1 MYDEVDDLDP
11 DSIEVVTIRLND
23 IQLVLVHNMLGLPLF
38 NVTLNATNLDIKKEQ
53 GKMEGE
59 HSSERAAREWSN
71 CSWQFYYSSLFHTC
85 FIAFVTF
92 SSVVKHPNKSFLT

>member
-59 HSSERAAREWSN
+59 HSSEGAAREWSTVVD
-71 CSWQFYYSSLFHTC
+71 SSIT
-85 FIAFVTF
+85 
-92 SSVVKHPNKSFLT
+92 PPSFTLVSLPLSRSPLL

>member
-23 IQLVLVHNMLGLPLF
+23 IQLVMVHNMLGLPLF

-53 GKMEGE
+53 GK
-59 HSSERAAREWSN
+59 
-71 CSWQFYYSSLFHTC
+71 
-85 FIAFVTF
+85 
-92 SSVVKHPNKSFLT
+92 

>member
-59 HSSERAAREWSN
+59 KRKSGTRMEH
-71 CSWQFYYSSLFHTC
+71 CS
-85 FIAFVTF
+85 
-92 SSVVKHPNKSFLT
+92 

>member
-1 MYDEVDDLDP
+1 MILLHILLHYYKFLIILFSFNVKIYILQEEEEEEDIHMYDEVDDLDP

-53 GKMEGE
+53 GKMEG
-59 HSSERAAREWSN
+59 
-71 CSWQFYYSSLFHTC
+71 
-85 FIAFVTF
+85 
-92 SSVVKHPNKSFLT
+92 